1 MVASKE
7 SAAGSESVSA
17 LLGIFAPLQRAA
29 LQDVRETMCRAL
41 PGAEEAIAWGMPSL
55 RIDGDFFMSY
65 QGFSKHNTLF
75 PGSAIVHELVAEL
88 SRFTITKGSIHF
100 GPDSPLPAAL
110 VRKIIVLR
118 IGEINESYPRSS
130 GVTKCFYPNGFVK
143 YRGRIKAGEMHGG
156 WEFFRK
162 DGSLMR
168 TGEFRAGEKCG
179 IWRTFSANGLLATEK
194 SFH

>member
-1 MVASKE
+1 M
-7 SAAGSESVSA
+7 SAVDKQLAA
-17 LLGIFAPLQRAA
+17 FAEPQRKA
-29 LQDVRETMCRAL
+29 LQSTREVLANAL
-41 PGAEEAIAWGMPSL
+41 PGAEEVIAWGMPSF
-55 RIDGDFFMSY
+55 RVDGDFFMSY

-75 PGSAIVHELVAEL
+75 PGSAIVNELAAEL
-88 SRFTITKGSIHF
+88 SRFTITKGAIHF

-110 VRKIIVLR
+110 VRKIVVLR

-168 TGEFRAGEKCG
+168 TGEFRLGEKCG
-179 IWRTFSANGLLATEK
+179 IWRTFSANGFLATEK
-194 SFH
+194 SFN